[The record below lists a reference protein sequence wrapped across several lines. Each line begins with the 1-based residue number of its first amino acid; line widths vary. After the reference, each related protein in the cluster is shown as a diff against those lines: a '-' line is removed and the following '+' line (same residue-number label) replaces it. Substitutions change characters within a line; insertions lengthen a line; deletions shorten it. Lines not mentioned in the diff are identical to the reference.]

1 MDYGGF
7 KGDYEDEELANGP
20 MGSTI
25 REQKVNFTMHHCHIL
40 LLTNS
45 RHSRQ

>member
-1 MDYGGF
+1 MDYAGF

-25 REQKVNFTMHHCHIL
+25 REQKVNFIHHRTAYI
-40 LLTNS
+40 TTYNS